1 MRLVSML
8 PLALVLGLAAC
19 GPGKKAAETKPAETA
34 AAAPEAAAPPSPLS
48 EMDLAAIKATLP
60 PDTTLELLNLDAN
73 GAAKASG
80 EVKGYAAPAYAVL
93 VAPGQTLN
101 VAFKTTSTNLYM
113 NVVDS
118 ADTSGAAVH
127 RGEVDGATANLTPT
141 KPTIY
146 VIQPFQPR
154 ATARRD
160 EAGSFEIEVTR
171 K

>member
-19 GPGKKAAETKPAETA
+19 GSGEKAAETKPAETA
-34 AAAPEAAAPPSPLS
+34 AAPEATAPASPLS
-48 EMDLAAIKATLP
+48 ETDIAVIKSSLP
-60 PDTTLELLNLDAN
+60 PDTTLEVLNPDPS
-73 GAAKASG
+73 GAAKVAG

-127 RGEVDGATANLTPT
+127 RGEVDGPTANLTAT

-160 EAGSFEIEVTR
+160 EAGSFEIAVTR

>member
-1 MRLVSML
+1 MRAAL
-8 PLALVLGLAAC
+8 LASILGTALLAMAP
-19 GPGKKAAETKPAETA
+19 GPALAQSQSQS
-34 AAAPEAAAPPSPLS
+34 AAPSQSPWG
-48 EMDLAAIKATLP
+48 P
-60 PDTTLELLNLDAN
+60 LDFL
-73 GAAKASG
+73 GQR
-80 EVKGYAAPAYAVL
+80 

-127 RGEVDGATANLTPT
+127 RGEVDGPTANLTAT

-154 ATARRD
+154 APARRD
-160 EAGSFEIEVTR
+160 EAGSFEIAVTR